1 MSVIDLLGKG
11 ITLKMQERKR
21 KREQDKLKE

>member
-21 KREQDKLKE
+21 KREQNKLKE